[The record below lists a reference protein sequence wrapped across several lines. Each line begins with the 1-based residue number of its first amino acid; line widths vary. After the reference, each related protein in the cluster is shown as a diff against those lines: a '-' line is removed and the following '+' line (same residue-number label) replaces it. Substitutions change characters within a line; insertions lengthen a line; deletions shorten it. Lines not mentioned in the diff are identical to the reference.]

1 MKREVSNSMS
11 KENDPQ
17 FYVITPI
24 CKVCKNSI
32 GIGKCK
38 KYGEAPKEYTYAKS
52 YECSYRDI
60 DENSYWYFNVKEKL
74 KWLRCL
80 MYIEGYLCFFL
91 ARIIIV

>member
-38 KYGEAPKEYTYAKS
+38 KYGESPKEYKYAKS
-52 YECSYRDI
+52 YECQYRDI

-74 KWLRCL
+74 K
-80 MYIEGYLCFFL
+80 
-91 ARIIIV
+91 